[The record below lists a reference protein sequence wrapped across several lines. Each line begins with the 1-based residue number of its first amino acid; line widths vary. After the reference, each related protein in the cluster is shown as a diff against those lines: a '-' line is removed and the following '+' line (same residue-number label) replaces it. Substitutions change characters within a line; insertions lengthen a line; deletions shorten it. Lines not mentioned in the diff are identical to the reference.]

1 MKVCKSIFTLAALLA
16 SSQVFA
22 AEGRPSSSTLAAMG
36 LADLNVI
43 SDDAG
48 LAVRG
53 HGFFGAKAY
62 GQSFA
67 AVAAKGGIAGS
78 TNGYFAKGK
87 KYAGGDNFSFA
98 GVEVKQYGGHKG
110 GGHKSGGKKGG
121 SYGNQSYGSGGGH
134 GSSGGH
140 GGHGGGKSF
149 SIGAF
154 AGGSSSGYRK

>member
-1 MKVCKSIFTLAALLA
+1 MKVCKLALTLAALLA
-16 SSQVFA
+16 TPQTFA
-22 AEGRPSSSTLAAMG
+22 ADGCPSDSTLAAMG

-67 AVAAKGGIAGS
+67 AVAAKGGIASS
-78 TNGYFAKGK
+78 TNGYFAKGN

-98 GVEVKQYGGHKG
+98 GVEVKQ
-110 GGHKSGGKKGG
+110 
-121 SYGNQSYGSGGGH
+121 
-134 GSSGGH
+134 SGGH
-140 GGHGGGKSF
+140 YGSGHGGGKSF

>member
-1 MKVCKSIFTLAALLA
+1 MKVCKLALTLAALLA
-16 SSQVFA
+16 TPQTFA
-22 AEGRPSSSTLAAMG
+22 TDGRPSDSTLAAMG

-67 AVAAKGGIAGS
+67 AVAAKGGIASS
-78 TNGYFAKGK
+78 TNGYFAKGN

-98 GVEVKQYGGHKG
+98 GVEVKQSGGHYG
-110 GGHKSGGKKGG
+110 SGH
-121 SYGNQSYGSGGGH
+121 GNQSYGSGGGH
-134 GSSGGH
+134 GSS